1 MLPNIPNNPN
11 NCHECG
17 RALRGRTDKKFC
29 NDTCRNNHH
38 NRKNA
43 HDINLRRNINST
55 LNKNRRI
62 LSDLAHFDKNQSVT
76 IEQLLRKGFSFSFFT
91 HVLKQPNGQHILC
104 CYDCGY
110 YHQSNSRVVI
120 IKRKNLKKG
129 NTTN

>member
-1 MLPNIPNNPN
+1 MLPNIPNN
-11 NCHECG
+11 CQECG
-17 RALRGRTDKKFC
+17 RVLRGRTDKKFC

-62 LSDLAHFDKNQSVT
+62 LCDLAHFDRNQSVT
-76 IEQLLRKGFSFSFFT
+76 TELLLRKGFSFSFFT
-91 HVLKQPNGQHILC
+91 HVVKQSNGKHIHC

-110 YHQSNSRVVI
+110 YHQSNNRVVI
-120 IKRKNLKKG
+120 IKMGSPINA
-129 NTTN
+129 NITH